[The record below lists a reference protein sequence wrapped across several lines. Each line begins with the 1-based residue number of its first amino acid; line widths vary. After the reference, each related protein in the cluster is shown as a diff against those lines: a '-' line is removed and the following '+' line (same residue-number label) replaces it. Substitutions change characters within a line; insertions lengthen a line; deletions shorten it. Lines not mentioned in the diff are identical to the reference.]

1 MNRFSG
7 KTISQVRV
15 ERVTDELTAWQQRAI
30 QAEGKLREL
39 ACIPND
45 SIGWKE
51 MREAAAKKALDELDI
66 PGNILIY
73 LRNSADTTIPA
84 ELCVRDQE
92 GNYNVWGMSSRA
104 LYNLVRVGV
113 GLMSQEEFF
122 SKK

>member
-39 ACIPND
+39 ACMPND

>member
-1 MNRFSG
+1 M
-7 KTISQVRV
+7 
-15 ERVTDELTAWQQRAI
+15 DELTAWQQRAI

-39 ACIPND
+39 ACMPND

-51 MREAAAKKALDELDI
+51 MREAAAKKALDDLDI

-122 SKK
+122 SKKWKKGAVN